1 MTKILE
7 FHQGLWTASQ
17 TIINKKKME
26 KYNIKTSLRT
36 FVRRASFELTENLC
50 EVFGV
55 PRHSR
60 MYKVKR
66 CSTKNYTGR

>member
-7 FHQGLWTASQ
+7 FHQDLWTVSQ
-17 TIINKKKME
+17 TVTSKKKME
-26 KYNIKTSLRT
+26 KYNIKKALRT
-36 FVRRASFELTENLC
+36 FVRRESFELTENLC

-55 PRHSR
+55 PKHSR

-66 CSTKNYTGR
+66 CLTKNYTGR